1 LRAEAFIVKGVPQ
14 IESGDDLGN
23 MISELAQ
30 LVDGDIIVVASTVV
44 AKSEGRVLRLKDIEP
59 GYDAKR
65 IARLNEED
73 PRFVQAVLDE
83 SEEILIENPFLLVQ
97 TPTGHICVNAG
108 IDRSNIRDGFVILLP
123 EDPDRS
129 AKNIRDSTG
138 KHIAVIISDTCG
150 RPFRTGQTGIAIG
163 CAGISVIKDWRGEKD
178 LFGRELKVTREAIV
192 DELAGFANML
202 MGEASGG
209 TPVVIIRGIQWQ
221 DSKEGIKSIYRPK
234 EEDLI
239 KKALKK

>member
-1 LRAEAFIVKGVPQ
+1 MRAEAFIVKGVPQ
-14 IESGDDLGN
+14 IEKGDDLGN
-23 MISELAQ
+23 IISELAQ
-30 LVDGDIIVVASTVV
+30 PVDGDVIVVASTVV

-65 IARLNEED
+65 IARLNGED

-83 SEEILIENPFLLVQ
+83 SEDILIETPFLLVQ
-97 TPTGHICVNAG
+97 IPVGHICVNAG
-108 IDRSNIRDGFVILLP
+108 IDRSNIQDGFVILLP
-123 EDPDRS
+123 EDPDGS

-163 CAGISVIKDWRGEKD
+163 CAGIPTIKDWRGEKD
-178 LFGRELKVTREAIV
+178 LFGRELKVTREAVV
-192 DELAGFANML
+192 DELAGFANLL

-221 DSKEGIKSIYRPK
+221 DSKEGIKSIYRTK